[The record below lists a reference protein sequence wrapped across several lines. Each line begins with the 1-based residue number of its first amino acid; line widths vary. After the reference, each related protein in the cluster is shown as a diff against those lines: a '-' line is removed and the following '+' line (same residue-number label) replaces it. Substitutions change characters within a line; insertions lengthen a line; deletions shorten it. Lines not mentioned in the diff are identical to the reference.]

1 MAAITR
7 HWSTFL
13 NGIQTDET
21 KFRGE
26 IAKLVENV
34 KQAAPPSGAAPAPV
48 TVVDGAE
55 RAARMPPSC
64 SASCRTS

>member
-21 KFRGE
+21 KFRAE
-26 IAKLVENV
+26 VAKLVENA
-34 KQAAPPSGAAPAPV
+34 KKAAEQGLPRPS
-48 TVVDGAE
+48 
-55 RAARMPPSC
+55 R
-64 SASCRTS
+64 